1 MEATVEE
8 QVQWVLSFVQ
18 RESANIWKENVLE
31 DLKKEVLEYKL
42 VEKFLAIIKKEFGEG
57 DKESVKVVELKKM
70 KQGGR
75 IMEEF
80 VQKFKRAVRG
90 SGYEG
95 RLLIEEF
102 KREINRGIR
111 RKLMETER
119 PPTSIGQWYKR
130 AIVLNRNR
138 RESKRKEKRLKE

>member
-31 DLKKEVLEYKL
+31 DLKKEVLEYKS
-42 VEKFLAIIKKEFGEG
+42 VEKFLTIIKKEFGRG
-57 DKESVKVVELKKM
+57 DKESVKVAELKKM
-70 KQGGR
+70 EQGGR

-119 PPTSIGQWYKR
+119 PPTSIG
-130 AIVLNRNR
+130 
-138 RESKRKEKRLKE
+138 